1 MPLVIHFVLFVL
13 NCFTLFMFQNSDVSF
28 FFFVF
33 LFFYFLRYGISLD
46 STVSHTLQLKETD
59 LGSFLEIGDDEI
71 NAIELDMR
79 IRLAELQRLYK
90 EKQKL
95 YAKLQ
100 PKKSDKEKD
109 RIEYVTDS
117 C

>member
-1 MPLVIHFVLFVL
+1 MLYYDI
-13 NCFTLFMFQNSDVSF
+13 SF
-28 FFFVF
+28 
-33 LFFYFLRYGISLD
+33 G

-100 PKKSDKEKD
+100 PKKSDREKD
-109 RIEYVTDS
+109 RVEYVHFHVDYVIFSFHRHERNLIFFVKYLYCLERNIVS
-117 C
+117 CKNYCI

>member
-1 MPLVIHFVLFVL
+1 MLYYDI
-13 NCFTLFMFQNSDVSF
+13 SF
-28 FFFVF
+28 
-33 LFFYFLRYGISLD
+33 G

-59 LGSFLEIGDDEI
+59 MGSFLEIGDDEI

-100 PKKSDKEKD
+100 PKKSDREKD
-109 RIEYVTDS
+109 RVEYVTLS